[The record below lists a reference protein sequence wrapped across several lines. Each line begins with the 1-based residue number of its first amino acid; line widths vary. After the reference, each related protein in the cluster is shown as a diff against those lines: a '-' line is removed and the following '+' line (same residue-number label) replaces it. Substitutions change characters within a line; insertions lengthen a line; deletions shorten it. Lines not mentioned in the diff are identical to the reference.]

1 MADIRH
7 INDLLLICVS
17 CSAMPSRTMRQVCML
32 TIYSSI
38 HCVLAGGWLR
48 GRGCARVRANVRGAA
63 LPFVSALLH
72 VTHERGVQTPT
83 PCTRQRKFLV
93 PFSNTSGPQPS
104 LARHLDE

>member
-17 CSAMPSRTMRQVCML
+17 CSAMPSRTMSQVCML

-48 GRGCARVRANVRGAA
+48 GRWCARVRVSVLGAA
-63 LPFVSALLH
+63 LVFVSVLNPH
-72 VTHERGVQTPT
+72 
-83 PCTRQRKFLV
+83 CYM
-93 PFSNTSGPQPS
+93 
-104 LARHLDE
+104 